1 MRIVVTGL
9 VATYPVGGVAWDYLQ
24 YVQGFQAL
32 GCDVVYLEDT
42 GQWLYDPQAGTFTP
56 DAAPGAR
63 FLGEALRRL
72 VPALADRW
80 AVRGPDG
87 TTHGLDDAAV
97 RHACARADLFLN
109 VSGST
114 WLREPYRA
122 ARVTAYLDSDPS
134 YSQAKLAAAEAGVAD
149 EQTAFSAGLIRS
161 HDVFFTLGEHVGA
174 PDCAIPTAGL
184 RWRPTRQP
192 VTLAEWPVTPGPEA
206 PFTTVLSWKINPTP
220 PVVGGVVYGGKD
232 VEFARFL
239 DLPRRTPERLEAAI
253 AGDAPRARI
262 AEAGWTVRDA
272 RNVSSSLDDY
282 RDYIV
287 ASRGELSVAKN
298 AYVATRSGWFSTRS
312 AAYLACGRP
321 CVLQDTGFSA
331 HLPCGPGLRA
341 FTTADEAV
349 AALAAIRTDY
359 RAACEH
365 ARWVA
370 ETCFRAEDVCRRL
383 IADALG
389 EERV

>member
-1 MRIVVTGL
+1 M
-9 VATYPVGGVAWDYLQ
+9 
-24 YVQGFQAL
+24 
-32 GCDVVYLEDT
+32 YLEDT
-42 GQWLYDPQAGTFTP
+42 GQWLYDPAAATFTP
-56 DAAPGAR
+56 HAAAGAR
-63 FLGEALRRL
+63 YVAAAIARL
-72 VPALADRW
+72 VPGMADRW

-87 TTHGLDDAAV
+87 AVHGLDDGAV
-97 RHACARADLFLN
+97 RRACAGADLFLN

-134 YSQAKLAAAEAGVAD
+134 YSQAKLAAADAGTAD
-149 EQTAFSAGLIRS
+149 EETRVSAELIRA

-174 PDCAIPTAGL
+174 PDCTIPTAGL

-192 VTLAEWPVTPGPEA
+192 IVLSAWPVTPGGDGA
-206 PFTTVLSWKINPTP
+206 FTTVLSWKINPTP
-220 PVVGGVVYGGKD
+220 PVVGSVSYGGKD
-232 VEFARFL
+232 VEFLRFL

-253 AGDAPRARI
+253 AGDAPRAAI
-262 AEAGWTVRDA
+262 AEAGWRVRDA
-272 RNVSSSLDDY
+272 AEVSSTLDGY

-287 ASRGELSVAKN
+287 GSRGELSVAKN

-321 CVLQDTGFSA
+321 CILQDTGFSA
-331 HLPCGPGLRA
+331 HLPCGPGLRP

-349 AALAAIRTDY
+349 AALAAVRSVY

-370 ETCFRAEDVCRRL
+370 ETCFRAEDICQRL
-383 IADALG
+383 LDEAVA
-389 EERV
+389 